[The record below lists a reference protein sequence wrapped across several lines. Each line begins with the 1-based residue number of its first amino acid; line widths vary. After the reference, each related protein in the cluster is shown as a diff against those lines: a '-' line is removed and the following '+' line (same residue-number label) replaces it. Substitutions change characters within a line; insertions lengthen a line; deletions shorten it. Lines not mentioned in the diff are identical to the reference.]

1 MDWNTGCFAVSA
13 FPESDSCSFVSIHGC
28 IHREPRCEAMK
39 TVLDVITATTAFF
52 QKSGVESPR
61 LNIEHLLAHVLKKRR
76 MDLYMEFDRP
86 LGEQELAPLRDL
98 VRRRAQREPLQ
109 HLLGTVE
116 FLGLTLKSDARALIP
131 RPETEQLCELLTA
144 HAAAP
149 DCIWK
154 SGRIVDV
161 GTGSGC
167 IALALASKL
176 PDAHVTGLE
185 ASDDAL
191 ALARENAALTNLAAR
206 VTFTKSN
213 LLAAV
218 EGPLDLIVANLPY
231 IPTAELAVL
240 QPEVQRDPGGALD
253 GGADGLAI
261 IRRLLPEAAAKMR
274 SGGVLAMEVGL
285 GQAAIL
291 AVEFPAHGF
300 TDTKI
305 VKDHQGRERFIFTT
319 HG

>member
-1 MDWNTGCFAVSA
+1 VTKAV
-13 FPESDSCSFVSIHGC
+13 PI
-28 IHREPRCEAMK
+28 K
-39 TVLDVITATTAFF
+39 TVLDVITATTDYLR
-52 QKSGVESPR
+52 KSGVESPR

-86 LGEQELAPLRDL
+86 LGEQELAPLREL

-131 RPETEQLCELLTA
+131 RPETEQLCEML
-144 HAAAP
+144 AAQAGAP
-149 DCIWK
+149 ECIWK
-154 SGRIVDV
+154 SGRIADV

-167 IALALASKL
+167 IALALVTKL
-176 PDAHVTGLE
+176 PDAQVTGLD

-191 ALARENAALTNLAAR
+191 ALACENAALTGLATR

-213 LLAAV
+213 LLAAA

-231 IPTAELAVL
+231 IPSAELAAL
-240 QPEVQRDPGGALD
+240 QPEVQRDPSAALD

-261 IRRLLPEAAAKMR
+261 IRRLLPEAAVKLRA
-274 SGGVLAMEVGL
+274 GGLLAMEVGHD
-285 GQAAIL
+285 QTAIL
-291 AVEFPAHGF
+291 AAELPAHGF
-300 TDTKI
+300 TGTKI
-305 VKDHQGRERFIFTT
+305 LKDHQGRERFIFTT

>member
-1 MDWNTGCFAVSA
+1 
-13 FPESDSCSFVSIHGC
+13 
-28 IHREPRCEAMK
+28 MK

-52 QKSGVESPR
+52 QKSGVESAR
-61 LNIEHLLAHVLKKRR
+61 LNIEHLLAHVMGKRR

-86 LGEQELAPLRDL
+86 LTEKELGPLRDL

-131 RPETEQLCELLTA
+131 RPETEQLCELL
-144 HAAAP
+144 AAQAKVA

-154 SGRIVDV
+154 SGVIADV

-167 IALALASKL
+167 IALALANAL
-176 PDAHVTGLE
+176 PEANVIGLD

-191 ALARENAALTNLAAR
+191 ALARENVERTGLGAR
-206 VTFTKSN
+206 VTFSKSD
-213 LLAAV
+213 LLSAA

-231 IPTAELAVL
+231 IPSADIAAL
-240 QPEVQRDPGGALD
+240 QPEVQRDPAAALD

-261 IRRLLPEAAAKMR
+261 IRRLLPQAAEKLR
-274 SGGVLAMEVGL
+274 DGGLLALEVGID
-285 GQAAIL
+285 QPVIL
-291 AVEFPAHGF
+291 AAEFSAQGWR
-300 TDTKI
+300 DTRI
-305 VKDHQGRERFIFTT
+305 LKDHQGRERFIFTT

>member
-1 MDWNTGCFAVSA
+1 
-13 FPESDSCSFVSIHGC
+13 
-28 IHREPRCEAMK
+28 MK

-52 QKSGVESPR
+52 QKSGVENPR
-61 LNIEHLLAHVLKKRR
+61 LNIEHLLAHVLKKKR
-76 MDLYMEFDRP
+76 MDLYIEFERP
-86 LGEQELAPLRDL
+86 LAESELAPLRDL

-131 RPETEQLCELLTA
+131 RPETEQLCEMLA
-144 HAAAP
+144 AQAAAP
-149 DCIWK
+149 ECLWK
-154 SGRIVDV
+154 TGRIVDV

-167 IALALASKL
+167 IALALAAKL
-176 PDAHVTGLE
+176 PAAQVTGLD

-218 EGPLDLIVANLPY
+218 KGPLDLIVANLPY
-231 IPTAELAVL
+231 IPTAELAAL
-240 QPEVQRDPGGALD
+240 QPEVQRDPSGALD

-285 GQAAIL
+285 EQAAIL
-291 AVEFPAHGF
+291 AAEFPAHGF

-305 VKDHQGRERFIFTT
+305 VKDHQGRERFLFTT